1 MRESP
6 VCADVVGERGVPA
19 TADTASERVADG
31 AEVGID
37 LSIIVPVLDEAETL
51 AVLVDEVTA
60 ALAAA
65 PAKCYE
71 IVFVDDGSRDRSWT
85 VIRGLSQRFGSVR
98 GVRLRRNL
106 GKAAALEV
114 GVAHSSGP
122 VIITMDADL
131 QDDAAEIPRFLAE
144 LDGGQELV
152 CGWKRVRRDPWSKR
166 VPSRVFNRVTGLATG
181 VRLHDH
187 NCGFKAARREVY
199 EQVPLYG
206 ELHRFVPAVAH
217 SLGYRV
223 GEIPV
228 NHRPRSHGRS
238 KYGLERY
245 VRGLLDLLTVVMLT
259 RYGRRPGHLFGGLGA
274 AFGLVGFVILAYL
287 TGLWMFTDAAIG
299 ARPLLMLGVLLEVLA
314 VQLVSLGILSELII
328 SRTRSSP
335 SADLIVELAGR
346 APRSPTV
353 TTAAAT
359 PAPAPA
365 PVR

>member
-1 MRESP
+1 
-6 VCADVVGERGVPA
+6 VVGGRSVPSV
-19 TADTASERVADG
+19 ADTASDGVADG
-31 AEVGID
+31 ARAGVD
-37 LSIIVPVLDEAETL
+37 LSIIVPVLDEADTL

-65 PAKCYE
+65 PATWYE
-71 IVFVDDGSRDRSWT
+71 IVFVDDGSRDGSWT
-85 VIRGLSQRFGSVR
+85 VICSLTQRFGSVR

-106 GKAAALEV
+106 GKAAAIEV
-114 GVAHSSGP
+114 GVAHSSGR

-144 LDGGQELV
+144 LDGGQQLV

-166 VPSRVFNRVTGLATG
+166 VPSRLFNRVTGLATG

-187 NCGFKAARREVY
+187 NCGFKAARRQVFEH
-199 EQVPLYG
+199 VPLYG

-245 VRGLLDLLTVVMLT
+245 LRGFLDLLTVVMLT

-274 AFGLVGFVILAYL
+274 AFGLAGFVILAYL
-287 TGLWMFTDAAIG
+287 TGLWIFTDEAIG

-314 VQLVSLGILSELII
+314 VQLVSLGILSELIM

-335 SADLIVELAGR
+335 STDLIAELARGAR
-346 APRSPTV
+346 HSPPV
-353 TTAAAT
+353 TAAAAT
-359 PAPAPA
+359 SAPAPA
-365 PVR
+365 RVR